1 MPVLSNTADPVRGA
15 LAGLAAGLVASLV
28 MNQFQALAQK
38 VMPPNDR
45 EEESEPATGKA
56 ADAVA
61 IAATGNPVPELRK
74 PAAGNFVHY
83 AFGAAW
89 ASATASRPSTAARSR
104 SLWYGVRAGRSG
116 DRRRGGSPCAGS
128 RAACDRNAAYD
139 APLRCRLP
147 HGLWRDIGRRARP
160 VAGEALIGLARA
172 QIPRHFRLAQQRV
185 DAGALVEALIG

>member
-83 AFGAAW
+83 AFGAALGVGYGI
-89 ASATASRPSTAARSR
+89 AAEYRREITIGYGTGYGLAVAGIADEAAVPALGLGPPATETPPATHLYAAVSHMVFGAT
-104 SLWYGVRAGRSG
+104 LEGVRGLL
-116 DRRRGGSPCAGS
+116 
-128 RAACDRNAAYD
+128 RAK
-139 APLRCRLP
+139 L
-147 HGLWRDIGRRARP
+147 
-160 VAGEALIGLARA
+160 
-172 QIPRHFRLAQQRV
+172 
-185 DAGALVEALIG
+185 